1 MQPFDYTTLIAVC
14 GELKQVCLP
23 ARFEQAYQCDR
34 HTLAL
39 GLRTFQ
45 GRRWLTLSWHPQSA
59 RLHLGDPP
67 PREPDT
73 FTFSKQLQSLLKG
86 LALVQIEPILPW
98 ERVLDLQFASR
109 PGDAIQWHFYLE
121 IMGKYSNAILVNQDG
136 DIVTAAHQVSL
147 SQSRVRPIQTGQ
159 PYQPPPPLQD
169 AIPRLEESFGEWKDN
184 VALIP
189 GTIARQLVKSY
200 RGVSSALAT
209 ELVLK
214 AGLDPLLPNDRLSL
228 EQWKALFEQW
238 CYWLTCIRDQTFVPS
253 VTTHGYTVLGNPGDR
268 AVTSNL
274 KEEQEDDRNGDP
286 NSDPNRDENSD
297 ENSIQT
303 IVYWHYR
310 EGNDRQKFQQ
320 IHQQIRQKLTEI
332 LQKYR
337 QKSSIFEK
345 RLTESQEADRYRI
358 NGDLLMANLSKWK
371 PGLKR
376 LELIDF
382 ETDLPLMLSLD
393 PEKNAIQNA
402 QFFYKQHQK
411 LKRVKDAVLPLLS
424 EIQMRIRYL
433 EQVEESLMD
442 VSEYQS
448 EADLMMLGEIAD
460 ELKEQ
465 GYLGQSGNPSSGRK
479 DKSNPDKSKDK
490 SKGRKE
496 RSNSQSSSR
505 NSLNASQ
512 VDFHRYHSPS
522 GYEVLVGRNNRQ
534 NDQLSFRVATEYDL
548 WFHTQEIPGS
558 HVLLRLP
565 PGSQADL
572 VDLQYVANVAA
583 YHSRARQ
590 SEQVPVVYT
599 LPKYVYKPKGN
610 PPGLVIYK
618 QETIIWG
625 RPLMIS
631 LMISAISPRLSTERE
646 KI

>member
-14 GELKQVCLP
+14 GELKQDCLP

-86 LALVQIEPILPW
+86 LALVQIEPISPW
-98 ERVLDLQFASR
+98 ERALDLQFASR

-121 IMGKYSNAILVNQDG
+121 IMGKHSNAILVNQDG
-136 DIVTAAHQVSL
+136 EIVTAAHQVSL

-159 PYQPPPPLQD
+159 PYQPPPALQD
-169 AIPRLEESFGEWKDN
+169 AIPRLEESFTQWQEN

-209 ELVLK
+209 ELVIG

-228 EQWKALFEQW
+228 EQWNALFGQW
-238 CYWLTCIRDQTFVPS
+238 CYWLTCVRDQRFAPRGTAQ
-253 VTTHGYTVLGNPGDR
+253 GYTVLGNLGEAGQKSNPREEPEGDR
-268 AVTSNL
+268 
-274 KEEQEDDRNGDP
+274 E
-286 NSDPNRDENSD
+286 
-297 ENSIQT
+297 SIQA
-303 IVYWHYR
+303 IVYRHYC
-310 EGNDRQKFQQ
+310 EGNDRQKFQEVYQ
-320 IHQQIRQKLTEI
+320 KVRQNLTEI

-337 QKSSIFEK
+337 QKLSIFEN
-345 RLTESQEADRYRI
+345 RLAESQEADRYRI
-358 NGDLLMANLSKWK
+358 KGDLLMAHLSRWK
-371 PGLKR
+371 PGLKQ
-376 LELIDF
+376 LELLDF
-382 ETDLPLMLSLD
+382 ETDLPLVLSLD
-393 PEKNAIQNA
+393 PEKNAVQNA

-424 EIQMRIRYL
+424 DLQMRIGYL
-433 EQVEESLMD
+433 EQVEESLKD

-448 EADLMMLGEIAD
+448 KADLMTLGEIAD
-460 ELKEQ
+460 ELREQ
-465 GYLGQSGNPSSGRK
+465 GYVGKSAKPSPGG
-479 DKSNPDKSKDK
+479 KDK

-496 RSNSQSSSR
+496 RSHLSPSSR
-505 NSLNASQ
+505 DSLKPSQ
-512 VDFHRYHSPS
+512 VDFHRYQSPS

-565 PGSQADL
+565 PGSQADSI
-572 VDLQYVANVAA
+572 DLQYVANVAA

-618 QETIIWG
+618 HETIIWG
-625 RPLMIS
+625 RPLM
-631 LMISAISPRLSTERE
+631 LSTARSRAVTPAVGV
-646 KI
+646 